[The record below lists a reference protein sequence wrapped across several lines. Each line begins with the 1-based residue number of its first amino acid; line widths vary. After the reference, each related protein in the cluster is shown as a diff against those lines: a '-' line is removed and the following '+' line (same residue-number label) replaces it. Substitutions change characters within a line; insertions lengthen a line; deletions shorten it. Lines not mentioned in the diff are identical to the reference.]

1 MRIKA
6 LDKFFKNVSIRMRMV
21 LLCLAVALPLVA
33 SGSLFLWK
41 QYDFIQKETLRST
54 SFKAGIGSRSLSQW
68 IQAQLSSVS
77 AISAIESLST
87 SLSAHDSSCASIST
101 ALALHKDWSEVA
113 LLLPDGTPVSVVANA
128 GTSIKS
134 KNAIASAELQ
144 SVLKQVAKSKK
155 PLMSSFIYSPWTQKP
170 ALSVVAPVMKGQ
182 STELSGFVVANI
194 NPESVLD
201 LFAGLQRL
209 EGTVI
214 TVVDSNKR
222 VIARTLETKYWQGKD
237 FSQSRCVL
245 ASQKAKS
252 GTIETVGIAD
262 KIARTYAFDKIEP
275 YDWLLIMG
283 VPSPSVFGHSYHW
296 LHVMILLSALAITA
310 SLAMAFLFTKEI
322 NRTINALAKA
332 AKAIGEGNFRARVAV
347 TTNDEL
353 GSLARSFNS
362 MASTLNSDKE
372 QKMMVQHISR
382 AVRQSLNLTETLNT
396 TVREL
401 GKNLNASRC
410 CLALL
415 EAGALGIS
423 DDELYFEHTWWNTE
437 AGGMPLSKLN
447 VPMPKYS
454 LLRTII
460 EQGEVSS
467 IDLINGQERLRPV
480 LIRGDDWTS
489 VRSLIACPI
498 TTEHGPLGII
508 LVQQCDRLR
517 VWSQTELELVEAVA
531 GQVSVAIKHAQLY
544 ERSKNMVEQE
554 VLINQIVKSVR
565 SSLDLNVILNTSTK
579 ELLRALNVDR
589 VQIIQ
594 PRSEEPLVVTHE
606 FTKDGFEPCL
616 DKCIYPENLDFSPNQ
631 DKSSISIRNTVL
643 GINLEALLAEGNDG
657 EASSQVDQA
666 TTMQELP
673 IAVIHDTA
681 QDSRCIPF
689 KQFIGLVGS
698 KALVAA
704 PLSHE
709 NRLLGLLMVHQCSN
723 SREWTQSEVQL
734 VMAIADQLAIAVT
747 HAHLFAQ
754 VHHQSITDGLTGLY
768 NHVYFKRRLEEEI
781 RLANRKGTHCSLIMI
796 DLDKLKH
803 INDNFGH
810 PVGDAAIRQIGA
822 ILNTSLRSG
831 DTAARYGG
839 EEFGVI
845 LPETSLA
852 EAAMI
857 AGRLCNR
864 IRQSHVPGLGQITAS
879 LGSSTFPHNASNPA
893 ELIETADKALYVA
906 KNGGRN
912 QSKTFDELCKLD
924 PSKYQA
930 KAENTTATP
939 TQEAIAIINDTPG
952 TV

>member
-1 MRIKA
+1 MRVKA

-21 LLCLAVALPLVA
+21 LLCLAVALPLIA
-33 SGSLFLWK
+33 SGSIFLFK

-54 SFKAGIGSRSLSQW
+54 SFKAGIGSRSMSQW
-68 IQAQLSSVS
+68 IQAQMSAVS
-77 AISAIESLST
+77 AVSAVESLSSNLT
-87 SLSAHDSSCASIST
+87 NHDHECIAIKT
-101 ALALHKDWSEVA
+101 ALALHDDWSEMA
-113 LLLPDGTPVSVVANA
+113 LLDLNGTPVSVAANT
-128 GTSIKS
+128 GTVLKS
-134 KNAIASAELQ
+134 SNSTFTPEQK
-144 SVLKQVAKSKK
+144 SVLKQVAQTKK
-155 PLMSSFIYSPWTQKP
+155 PQITSFIYSPWTQKP
-170 ALSVVAPVMKGQ
+170 ALAVVAPVMKGET
-182 STELSGFVVANI
+182 TEVSGFIVASVK
-194 NPESVLD
+194 PESVLK
-201 LFAGLQRL
+201 LFSGLQQL

-214 TVVDSNKR
+214 TVVDNKKR
-222 VIARTLETKYWQGKD
+222 VVARTLENHYWQGKD

-245 ASQKAKS
+245 ASKTSKN
-252 GTIETVGIAD
+252 GTLETVGIAD
-262 KIARTYAFDKIEP
+262 KIARTYAFDRIAP
-275 YDWLLIMG
+275 YNWLLIVG
-283 VPSPSVFGHSYHW
+283 VPSPSVFGQSYHW
-296 LHVMILLSALAITA
+296 LHIMILMSVLAVGT
-310 SLAMAFLFTKEI
+310 SLGLAYLFTKEI
-322 NRTINALAKA
+322 NRTINSLAKA

-353 GSLARSFNS
+353 GTLARSFNS
-362 MASTLNSDKE
+362 MASTLHSDKE
-372 QKMMVQHISR
+372 QKLMVQHISR
-382 AVRQSLNLTETLNT
+382 AVRQSLSLAETLDT

-415 EAGALGIS
+415 ETSSMGIA
-423 DDELYFEHTWWNTE
+423 DDELLFEHTWWNSE
-437 AGGMPLSKLN
+437 AGGVPLQKLT
-447 VPMPKYS
+447 VPMPKFS

-467 IDLINGQERLRPV
+467 IDLINGQERFRPV
-480 LIRGDDWTS
+480 IIRGDDWNS

-517 VWSQTELELVEAVA
+517 VWSQSELELVDAVA
-531 GQVSVAIKHAQLY
+531 GQVSVAVKHAQLY

-606 FTKDGFEPCL
+606 FTKDGLEPCL

-631 DKSSISIRNTVL
+631 QTSGVSIRNTVL
-643 GINLEALLAEGNDG
+643 GINLEALLAE
-657 EASSQVDQA
+657 SSDVEVVVQTDQSA
-666 TTMQELP
+666 TMQEVP
-673 IAVIHDTA
+673 IAVIHDTT

-689 KQFIGLVGS
+689 REFIDLVGAKS
-698 KALVAA
+698 LVAA

-709 NRLLGLLMVHQCSN
+709 NRLLGLLMVQQCEKA
-723 SREWTQSEVQL
+723 REWTQSEVQL
-734 VMAIADQLAIAVT
+734 VMAIADQLANAIT

-768 NHVYFKRRLEEEI
+768 NHVYFKKRLDEEL
-781 RLANRKGTHCSLIMI
+781 RLANRKGTHCSLVMI

-864 IRQSHVPGLGQITAS
+864 IRQSHIPGLGQITAS
-879 LGSSTFPHNASNPA
+879 LGTSTFPHNARTTA

-912 QSKTFDELCKLD
+912 QARTFDELCKLD
-924 PSKYQA
+924 PAKYGGVPAPAPQ
-930 KAENTTATP
+930 N
-939 TQEAIAIINDTPG
+939 EAIPAINDTPG
-952 TV
+952 TL

>member
-1 MRIKA
+1 MRVKA

-33 SGSLFLWK
+33 SGSLFLFK

-54 SFKAGIGSRSLSQW
+54 SFKAGIGSRSMSQW
-68 IQAQLSSVS
+68 IQAQINAVS
-77 AISAIESLST
+77 AVSAMESLSN
-87 SLSAHDSSCASIST
+87 SLTLHDANCTAIKT
-101 ALALHKDWSEVA
+101 ALALHKDWSEMA
-113 LLLPDGTPVSVVANA
+113 LLDLQGKPVSVAANA
-128 GTSIKS
+128 GTVLKS
-134 KNAIASAELQ
+134 TTATFGLEQK
-144 SVLKQVAKSKK
+144 SVLKQVAQTKR
-155 PLMSSFIYSPWTQKP
+155 PQISSFIYSPWTQKP
-170 ALSVVAPVMKGQ
+170 ALAVVAPVMKGQ
-182 STELSGFVVANI
+182 TNELSGFIVASVK
-194 NPESVLD
+194 PESVLD
-201 LFAGLQRL
+201 LFAGLQSL

-214 TVVDSNKR
+214 TVVDNKKR
-222 VIARTLETKYWQGKD
+222 VVARSLENQYWQGKD

-245 ASQKAKS
+245 ASKNAKS
-252 GTIETVGIAD
+252 GTLETVGIAD
-262 KIARTYAFDKIEP
+262 KIARTYAFDVVEP
-275 YDWLLIMG
+275 YNWLLLVG
-283 VPSPSVFGHSYHW
+283 VPSPSVFGQSYHW
-296 LHVMILLSALAITA
+296 LHIMILMSVLAIGT
-310 SLAMAFLFTKEI
+310 SLGLAYLFTKEI
-322 NRTINALAKA
+322 NRTVNSLAKA

-353 GSLARSFNS
+353 GTLARSFNS
-362 MASTLNSDKE
+362 MASTLHSDKE
-372 QKMMVQHISR
+372 QKLMVQHISR
-382 AVRQSLNLTETLNT
+382 AVRQSLSLTETLNT

-401 GKNLNASRC
+401 GENLNASRC

-415 EAGALGIS
+415 ETSSMGIA
-423 DDELYFEHTWWNTE
+423 DDELLFEHTWWNTE
-437 AGGMPLSKLN
+437 AGGVPLQKLT
-447 VPMPKYS
+447 VPMPKFS

-467 IDLINGQERLRPV
+467 LDLINGQERFRPV
-480 LIRGDDWTS
+480 LIRGDDWNS

-517 VWSQTELELVEAVA
+517 VWSQSELELVEAVA
-531 GQVSVAIKHAQLY
+531 GQVSVAVKHAQLY

-606 FTKDGFEPCL
+606 FTKEGLEPCL

-631 DKSSISIRNTVL
+631 QNGVSLRNTVF
-643 GINLEALLAEGNDG
+643 GINLEALLAEGS
-657 EASSQVDQA
+657 EVEVTVHQDQS
-666 TTMQELP
+666 TTMQEIP

-689 KQFIGLVGS
+689 KPFIDLVGAKS
-698 KALVAA
+698 LVAA
-704 PLSHE
+704 PLSNE
-709 NRLLGLLMVHQCSN
+709 NRLLGLLMVHQCQKT
-723 SREWTQSEVQL
+723 REWTQSEVQL
-734 VMAIADQLAIAVT
+734 VMAIADQLAMAVT

-768 NHVYFKRRLEEEI
+768 NHVYFKKRLDEEL

-803 INDNFGH
+803 INDNYGH

-864 IRQSHVPGLGQITAS
+864 IRQSHIPGLGQITAS
-879 LGSSTFPHNASNPA
+879 LGSSTFPQNARTTA

-912 QSKTFDELCKLD
+912 QARTFDELCKLD
-924 PSKYQA
+924 PAKYGGIQSQN
-930 KAENTTATP
+930 EVVIP
-939 TQEAIAIINDTPG
+939 AINETPG
-952 TV
+952 AL